1 MNYGRF
7 FSLDTEASQLING
20 VTVFNYRGLKNKS
33 VCILHENIRDK
44 YPVYVSLSQE
54 RVSFHVHNIEENI
67 DRSEEEEVISTK
79 QHTNSLVLSLPI
91 SANLEIK
98 DNLTENIINIFKNK
112 YPNNE
117 ASNKIYQYAAESAQS
132 SEKAGKCITYS
143 SLEVFGIIYDR
154 PSDGGSP
161 PIVGFLRKLFLDF
174 LFDLEHCTV
183 FKNATN
189 YEAVYIAL
197 NENFLFKAIRDKAEY
212 YYQRKMV
219 SAPQELNLS
228 SSNIADKGIFLAD
241 FYVAAEKRW
250 VETITNKRAESL
262 FHRASGWFQEVEKEM
277 NAVYISG
284 HLKYE
289 HLESAHTTWRSVD
302 FVKKIVSEKR
312 DNVQDKD
319 YKEKCIT
326 DLKNSI
332 VDTAKTASNWY
343 IHKYSFGGILAI
355 WFGKSYLAWAWA
367 FVSVLTL
374 LVVVII
380 QPHPIAFWGFNEFS
394 LASSVIILLI
404 VLKFLFI
411 GIDKKKGVGTQAV
424 GSVNILMPRLLA
436 AIITSWF
443 TLAIGEDVFKGFFDS
458 IFSFTASLMLATITF
473 LFVIYEI
480 RKLNPYIKHCSVIKR
495 SLILIG
501 VAFLYSFAT
510 GLLVVSF
517 FGGRYLERS
526 DYVDEFYTNNIYI
539 ESPNY
544 TIAADSVQAYVNNNF
559 YKILAG
565 YDTTLIKSIDTIPIH
580 YDPKLPANTIKYLKN
595 KAGTL
600 EYGVIVKLLSVFNAK
615 DSLSRQNI
623 EMIAELHQHMME
635 GSLIN
640 YRIGKVK
647 DFVAKNDSIL
657 ITLADT
663 ASLNISSDLNGG
675 VIDKNWIEMLKSIN
689 NHAIYRETLRNLIP
703 VKTNHYYTEKRPLV
717 TEFCELSIFRELLLQ
732 FTFFAMFI
740 GIFLQLIF
748 EEKPVTEPI

>member
-33 VCILHENIRDK
+33 ACILHENIRDK
-44 YPVYVSLSQE
+44 YPVYVSFSQE
-54 RVSFHVHNIEENI
+54 KVSFHVHNIEE
-67 DRSEEEEVISTK
+67 SEEDGVISTE

-112 YPNNE
+112 YPYNE
-117 ASNKIYQYAAESAQS
+117 TSNKIYQYAAESAQS
-132 SEKAGKCITYS
+132 SETAGKGITYS

-154 PSDGGSP
+154 PLKIECP

-183 FKNATN
+183 FKNAIN
-189 YEAVYIAL
+189 FEAIYIAL
-197 NENFLFKAIRDKAEY
+197 NENFLFKAIKDKAEY

-219 SAPQELNLS
+219 SGQEELNLS
-228 SSNIADKGIFLAD
+228 SSNIVDKGIFLAD

-250 VETITNKRAESL
+250 VETITNKRAESM

-284 HLKYE
+284 YLKYE
-289 HLESAHTTWRSVD
+289 HFEHPHITWRSID
-302 FVKKIVSEKR
+302 FVKKIVPEKSCNSENKAY
-312 DNVQDKD
+312 N
-319 YKEKCIT
+319 EKCIAS
-326 DLKNSI
+326 LKSSI
-332 VDTAKTASNWY
+332 VDTAKAASNWY
-343 IHKYSFGGILAI
+343 IHKYSFEGILAI

-367 FVSVLTL
+367 LVSVLTL
-374 LVVVII
+374 LVVGII
-380 QPHPIAFWGFNEFS
+380 QPLPIAFWGFNEFS
-394 LASSVIILLI
+394 LASYVIILL
-404 VLKFLFI
+404 VTLKSILI
-411 GIDKKKGVGTQAV
+411 GIDYIRGVGIQTV
-424 GSVNILMPRLLA
+424 GSVNILMPRLFA

-458 IFSFTASLMLATITF
+458 IFSLKASFMLATITF

-480 RKLNPYIKHCSVIKR
+480 RKLNPYIKCCNVIKR

-559 YKILAG
+559 YKVLAK
-565 YDTTLIKSIDTIPIH
+565 YDTSLIKSIDTTPIH
-580 YDPKLPANTIKYLKN
+580 YDPKLPANTIEYLKK

-600 EYGVIVKLLSVFNAK
+600 EYGVLVKLLSVFNAK

-623 EMIAELHQHMME
+623 EMIAELYQHMME
-635 GSLIN
+635 GSLIS

-657 ITLADT
+657 ITFADI
-663 ASLNISSDLNGG
+663 ASLNISSDSNGG
-675 VIDKNWIEMLKSIN
+675 IIDKNWIEILKSIN
-689 NHAIYRETLRNLIP
+689 NHRIYRETLRYLIP
-703 VKTNHYYTEKRPLV
+703 VKTNYYYTERRPLV